1 MSHLPMGK
9 REKNLKCKLTRQLN
23 IRRVFMKILIRFF
36 YNNDYRFSI
45 TFLCH
50 ICLGE
55 HDKKSQ
61 MKFNQLPN
69 YAENFR
75 EDLAK
80 ILLYQ

>member
-1 MSHLPMGK
+1 
-9 REKNLKCKLTRQLN
+9 
-23 IRRVFMKILIRFF
+23 MKILIRFF

-50 ICLGE
+50 TCLGE

-75 EDLAK
+75 EDSAK
-80 ILLYQ
+80 ILLYQWIQVLYYFSSSPLPMGTREKIVNKN